1 MSNKITSGGKPIQTS
16 LWEYFDQPQVIK
28 PLPSPGKKGL
38 QEYKNRF
45 RVMKISQLK
54 RHIQRDTEVRNL
66 KKITKRG
73 INGDSWQAP
82 RVVYVRSTK
91 QFLVYDGDHSLHL
104 WLQMHPSATEIVVDY
119 REVDTLEEYHQ
130 LFVDFNL
137 EGRTGISAEVAYVH
151 RFYANYQEQVDLAAC
166 MRSAGVYVYGSGE
179 SGGRVGD
186 PQGCKI
192 KVNAARKCSVYAS
205 GRKGERYP
213 TSADVP
219 NSGMF
224 FKPAVDVYRSLPSF
238 KQTTDQFKSE
248 LIGGLTQLMRAYP
261 SILNA
266 SGPSGYFRQWFHNK
280 LALTDINHEVSKWKT
295 SGGSVHNKSEY
306 SIAKG
311 IVLDLAAYNPF
322 NGITTAKLDKL
333 FA

>member
-1 MSNKITSGGKPIQTS
+1 MSSKITSGGTPIQKS
-16 LWEYFDQPQVIK
+16 LWEYFDKPRIIK
-28 PLPSPGKKGL
+28 PLPSPGQLGL
-38 QEYKNRF
+38 QEYTKRF
-45 RVMKISQLK
+45 RVMPISKLK

-104 WLQMHPSATEIVVDY
+104 WLQMYPNATDIVVDY

-151 RFYANYQEQVDLAAC
+151 RYYAKYPEQVDLAAC
-166 MRSAGVYVYGSGE
+166 MRAAGVYVYGSGE

-192 KVNAARKCSVYAS
+192 KVNAAKKCALYAS
-205 GRKGERYP
+205 GKKSGEP
-213 TSADVP
+213 KSADVP
-219 NSGMF
+219 NSSMF

-238 KQTTDQFKSE
+238 KQTKDQLKSE
-248 LIGGLTQLMRAYP
+248 LVGGLTQLMRAYP
-261 SILNA
+261 SILSTA
-266 SGPSGYFRQWFHNK
+266 GPQGDFRLWFHSK
-280 LALTDINHEVSKWKT
+280 FVHSEVNHEVSKWKT

-311 IVLDLAAYNPF
+311 IVLDLHGNPKF
-322 NGITTAKLDKL
+322 NSITTGKLDKL